1 MRHPSTFVP
10 IIASIVAFVLVLLAL
25 IAGSSSG
32 FMESYDIITFN
43 TSLLGQNLI
52 TQQVSGDQ
60 PGSRS
65 DELCEKLGFL
75 SDACKDAAGAVG
87 DAKDDV
93 LNTLGDMGNDIADQ
107 LAEKLGIHEFYSLH
121 ARTVCEGEYSPNPTA
136 KGADRSVAK
145 CIKTFPNGFNVSDI
159 LDKELRLGP
168 FQLTLQDIGF
178 DDQVQSAFDTLN
190 RVIKAFAIILI
201 VDVALTGLVML
212 ASLLAIFFL
221 NSKERPTPI
230 INAVLSS
237 IAFFLVLVTGILATV
252 GSRIG
257 ASKANEY
264 GKDIGLSAKAGT
276 NYTILIWVAVGFSLI
291 TFVGW
296 VFQAL
301 RYRNGKTMGRRHGHH
316 MGRHHK
322 GVRDSEESGANSER
336 PVWNRGMREVQF
348 PRTR

>member
-32 FMESYDIITFN
+32 FIESYDIITFN

-52 TQQVSGDQ
+52 TQQFSGDKS
-60 PGSRS
+60 GSS
-65 DELCEKLGFL
+65 ADGLCEKLGFL
-75 SDACKDAAGAVG
+75 SEACKDAAGAVG

-93 LNTLGDMGNDIADQ
+93 LNTLGDIGNDIADQ

-136 KGADRSVAK
+136 KGADRSVVK

-159 LDKELRLGP
+159 LDKELRVGP
-168 FQLTLQDIGF
+168 FQLTLEDIGF
-178 DDQVQSAFDTLN
+178 DDEVQSAFDTLN

-201 VDVALTGLVML
+201 VDVALTGLSML

-221 NSKERPTPI
+221 NSKERPTLV
-230 INAVLSS
+230 INAILSS
-237 IAFFLVLVTGILATV
+237 IAFFLVLVTGILATA
-252 GSRIG
+252 GSRIA
-257 ASKANEY
+257 ASKANKY
-264 GKDIGLSAKAGT
+264 GEDIGLSAKEGT
-276 NYTILIWVAVGFSLI
+276 NYTILIWVAVGLSLI

-296 VFQAL
+296 VFQVL
-301 RYRNGKTMGRRHGHH
+301 RYRNGKTMGRRHH
-316 MGRHHK
+316 MGK
-322 GVRDSEESGANSER
+322 NKAVRDSEESAGANSDR
-336 PVWNRGMREVQF
+336 PVWDRGMREVQF
-348 PRTR
+348 SRTR